1 MRFKIITIFCACML
15 GCLGI
20 IPKNNPTV
28 VFDDGN
34 HFGLLSKSLITN
46 HDSYTWFP
54 KQYDAYH
61 PDLNGLDSTYLKQI
75 SIKIFM
81 GTWCH
86 DSKREV
92 PRLYKVLDELY
103 YDYENFE
110 IIGLNKDKKGY
121 FQDYTTF
128 GIANT
133 PTFIFY
139 RGDIEIGRIVEK
151 PEGTLE
157 SHIQNILK
165 GNL

>member
-1 MRFKIITIFCACML
+1 MNLKTITIFCACLL
-15 GCLGI
+15 GCAGI
-20 IPKNNPTV
+20 LRKNNPTV

-34 HFGLLSKSLITN
+34 HFGLLSKSLIID

-61 PDLNGLDSTYLKQI
+61 PDLNEFDSANLKQI

-92 PRLYKVLDELY
+92 PRLYKILDELY

-110 IIGLNKDKKGY
+110 IIGLTKDKKGY
-121 FQDYTTF
+121 FQDYASF
-128 GIANT
+128 GITNT
-133 PTFIFY
+133 PTIIFY
-139 RGDIEIGRIVEK
+139 RNDLEIGRIIEEPK
-151 PEGTLE
+151 GSLE
-157 SHIQNILK
+157 DQMARIIAN
-165 GNL
+165 

>member
-1 MRFKIITIFCACML
+1 MRLKIITIFCACLL
-15 GCLGI
+15 GCAGI
-20 IPKNNPTV
+20 LPENNPTV

-34 HFGLLSKSLITN
+34 HFGLLSKSLIIN

-61 PDLNGLDSTYLKQI
+61 PDLNEFDSANLKQI

-92 PRLYKVLDELY
+92 PRLYKILDELY

-110 IIGLNKDKKGY
+110 IIGLTKDKKGY
-121 FQDYTTF
+121 FQDYASF
-128 GIANT
+128 GITNT
-133 PTFIFY
+133 PTIIFY
-139 RGDIEIGRIVEK
+139 RNDLEIGRIIEEPK
-151 PEGTLE
+151 GSLE
-157 SHIQNILK
+157 DQMARIIAN
-165 GNL
+165 

>member
-1 MRFKIITIFCACML
+1 MILKIITIFCACLL
-15 GCLGI
+15 GCAGI

-34 HFGLLSKSLITN
+34 YFGLLSKSLIID

-61 PDLNGLDSTYLKQI
+61 PNLNGFDSANLKQI

-92 PRLYKVLDELY
+92 PRLYKILDELY

-110 IIGLNKDKKGY
+110 IIGLTKDKKGY
-121 FQDYTTF
+121 FQDYASF
-128 GIANT
+128 GITNT
-133 PTFIFY
+133 PTIIFY
-139 RGDIEIGRIVEK
+139 RNDVEIGRIIEEPK
-151 PEGTLE
+151 GSLE
-157 SHIQNILK
+157 NQMARIIAN
-165 GNL
+165 

>member
-1 MRFKIITIFCACML
+1 MRLKIITIFCACLL
-15 GCLGI
+15 GCAGI
-20 IPKNNPTV
+20 LPKNNPTV

-34 HFGLLSKSLITN
+34 HFGLLSKSLIIN

-61 PDLNGLDSTYLKQI
+61 PDLNEFDSANLKQI

-92 PRLYKVLDELY
+92 PRLYKILDELY

-110 IIGLNKDKKGY
+110 IIGLTKDKKGY
-121 FQDYTTF
+121 FQDYASF
-128 GIANT
+128 GITNT
-133 PTFIFY
+133 PTIIFY
-139 RGDIEIGRIVEK
+139 RNDLEIGRIIEEPK
-151 PEGTLE
+151 GSLE
-157 SHIQNILK
+157 DQMARIIAN
-165 GNL
+165 

>member
-1 MRFKIITIFCACML
+1 MILKIITIFCACLL
-15 GCLGI
+15 GCAGI

-34 HFGLLSKSLITN
+34 HFGLLSKSLIID

-61 PDLNGLDSTYLKQI
+61 PNLNGFDSANLKQI

-92 PRLYKVLDELY
+92 PRLYKILDELY

-110 IIGLNKDKKGY
+110 IIGLTKDKKGY
-121 FQDYTTF
+121 FQDYASF
-128 GIANT
+128 GITNT
-133 PTFIFY
+133 PTIIFY
-139 RGDIEIGRIVEK
+139 RNDVEIGRIIEEPK
-151 PEGTLE
+151 GSLE
-157 SHIQNILK
+157 NQMARIIAN
-165 GNL
+165 